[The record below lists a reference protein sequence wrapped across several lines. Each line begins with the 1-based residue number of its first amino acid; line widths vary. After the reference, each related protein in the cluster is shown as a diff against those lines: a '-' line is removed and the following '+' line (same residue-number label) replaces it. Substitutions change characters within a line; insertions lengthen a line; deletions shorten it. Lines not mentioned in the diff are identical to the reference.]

1 MTCTYL
7 LQYLR
12 RPPKGNEEYRLDR
25 LLKRKACE
33 GVMIYIVLYKNVS
46 VALPLDSQY
55 TRDWMQ
61 TVHPNIIVQRHS
73 NLAYSPLWAHHEVL
87 HTNLF

>member
-1 MTCTYL
+1 
-7 LQYLR
+7 
-12 RPPKGNEEYRLDR
+12 
-25 LLKRKACE
+25 
-33 GVMIYIVLYKNVS
+33 MIYIVLYKNVS

>member
-1 MTCTYL
+1 MH
-7 LQYLR
+7 

-25 LLKRKACE
+25 ILQRKATE

-55 TRDWMQ
+55 TRDWMHN
-61 TVHPNIIVQRHS
+61 VHPNIRVQRHA
-73 NLAYSPLWAHHEVL
+73 NLTSSPFWAHHEVC
-87 HTNLF
+87 TSDM